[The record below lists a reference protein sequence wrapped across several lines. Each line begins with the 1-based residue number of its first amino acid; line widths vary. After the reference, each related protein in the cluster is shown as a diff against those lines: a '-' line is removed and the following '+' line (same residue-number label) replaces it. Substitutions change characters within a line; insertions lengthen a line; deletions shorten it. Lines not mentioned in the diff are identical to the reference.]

1 MRSSTILNGTIAQ
14 KEGGIPLSEAF
25 RFIAISVCVVLN
37 MLDGFDV
44 LVISLAGTG
53 VSREWNLTSS
63 QLGLLFSMGLC
74 GMVKVIGSPPRNT

>member
-1 MRSSTILNGTIAQ
+1 MPSSTALNGSIAQ
-14 KEGGIPLSEAF
+14 IEGGIPLSATF
-25 RFIAISVCVVLN
+25 RFIAIGVCVVLN

-74 GMVKVIGSPPRNT
+74 GMVKVIGSPPRNI